1 MTSSNQVLNTENL
14 LSVNN
19 FMKALG
25 IRLAAEPATSFS
37 PQNLAAQPNVPM
49 PSNDVAESL

>member
-1 MTSSNQVLNTENL
+1 MTASNQVLNTENL
-14 LSVNN
+14 LSVKD
-19 FMKALG
+19 FLKALC

-37 PQNLAAQPNVPM
+37 DQNLAAQPDVPM

>member
-1 MTSSNQVLNTENL
+1 MTASNQVLNTENL

-19 FMKALG
+19 IMKALG

>member
-1 MTSSNQVLNTENL
+1 MTASNQALNTENL
-14 LSVNN
+14 LSVKD
-19 FMKALG
+19 FMKALC

-37 PQNLAAQPNVPM
+37 AQNLAQPDVPM